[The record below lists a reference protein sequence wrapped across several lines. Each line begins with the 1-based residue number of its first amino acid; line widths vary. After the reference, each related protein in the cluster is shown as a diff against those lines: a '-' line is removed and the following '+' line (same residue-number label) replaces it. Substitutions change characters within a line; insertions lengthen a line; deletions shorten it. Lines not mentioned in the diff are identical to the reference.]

1 MNIKHLIALI
11 LIVVA
16 SGPVYNQVTQ
26 QGNFMMGGTMGFS
39 TSESSI
45 EVVGDGL
52 SIDNAGIRTLQF
64 NITPSIGYFLVD
76 HWALGISMDYTL
88 NRLREPVDASDPDTE
103 YEKSFDSD
111 LLFGPFTR
119 VYMPLGVNNDK
130 AFFLEVSAGFGS
142 SQNETNINGE
152 DQTISN
158 NVFLLGVGPGF
169 TIFSTDAIGIEA
181 LAKYN
186 WARSNADI
194 TIQGVNTETTTYTN
208 QIDFS
213 IGIQVYFSR
222 IQPASRNIDKNIGDN
237 EDADF
242 Y

>member
-1 MNIKHLIALI
+1 MIAFL
-11 LIVVA
+11 A
-16 SGPVYNQVTQ
+16 YSAHSQVTQ

-39 TSESSI
+39 TAESSI
-45 EVVGDGL
+45 EVEGDGI
-52 SIDNAGIRTLQF
+52 SIDNEGTRTLQF

-76 HWALGISMDYTL
+76 HWALGINMDYTL
-88 NRLREPVDASDPDTE
+88 NRIREPENVNDPNTD
-103 YEKSFDSD
+103 YNRSFDSD

-119 VYMPLGVNNDK
+119 FYLPLGVNNDK
-130 AFFLEVSAGFGS
+130 AFFLEASAGFGS
-142 SQNETNINGE
+142 AQNEATINGE

-181 LAKYN
+181 LVKYN

-194 TIQGVNTETTTYTN
+194 SFQGIETETTTYTN

-222 IQPASRNIDKNIGDN
+222 VQPADTRTGTGAENN
-237 EDADF
+237 EDTPF